1 MKKMK
6 KLVML
11 LLCVLMVHVELVFP
25 QASAST
31 AELRGQITD
40 ESGAAVAGAQITITD
55 VNKGTTRTVNSDEDG
70 NYVLLSLLPSVY
82 NLKVEASG
90 FAPKN
95 LTDIKLDVGQAAN
108 IPVQLSVGGVQA
120 EVNVVAGNEAAIEP
134 ERTQQ
139 SSVISE
145 VLIDNLPIN
154 RRNYLDF
161 ALLTP
166 GVTDSDNINDS
177 SDFRVAQTPQS
188 GLSFG
193 GNNGR
198 GNSIMVDGASADTNS
213 GAARTVV
220 SQEGVQEF
228 QVNRNSYNAEF
239 GGASGGIVN
248 IVSKTGSNDIH
259 GSIFGYF
266 RDEKFDARN
275 AFDFNPDGQS
285 PFDRQQFGGSL
296 GAPIAR
302 DKTFFFTAFER
313 LQEDRTTFVN
323 LLNDPSIF
331 TTTARQEEFLGLL
344 GGSGS
349 PALIGLGNAL
359 RANLV
364 TTSANFPGTI
374 ALFNDASGQFP
385 FEENSTIFSARIDH
399 TFGQS
404 DSAYFRLNLADAFF
418 ENNAA
423 GALTAVSRGRLIE
436 GFTGGALFS
445 ETHFFSPVTINELK
459 AQYSYVDNDVIPN
472 DLVGPEIN
480 LAGFGNF
487 GRDIF
492 LPSEAIERRYEIS
505 DNMSLV
511 RGAHSFKIGGQV
523 QFVDNSNNSQTF
535 FGGRFNFGSLPLI
548 PFLVPAASQ
557 PAVNAFLAANGRA
570 DLAAVT
576 INSVQAFNLGLAQIY
591 QQGFGE
597 SGFNAWTRRYSLY
610 GQDTWKVRPNFT
622 LNIGARYFLEDW
634 EFFGESDKNNIQP
647 RIGFSWDPW
656 NDGRTVI
663 RAGYG
668 IFTGQVDAQVVNV
681 VNELAGTTD
690 PSDINIVLSTA
701 NPALQAALGV
711 PTSFT
716 IFRTLAAQGVI
727 GNRTITAGDL
737 AQFGIFPG
745 PGRPLE
751 VRFRR
756 EANYENPYTQQ
767 ASLGI
772 QRDLGAGFNMEV
784 SYLFSRGAHL
794 TRARDINPFKQTG
807 PLSPITGQPTFNR
820 FPNPVL
826 GLTSDFLNP
835 FRAQDNVYE
844 SSANSFYHA
853 GTIQL
858 VKRFSSRFSINTNYT
873 LSKTIDEVTDFNS
886 DFAAQNP
893 LNVRLD
899 RALSSFDQRHR
910 FVFSGVFQ
918 SPFDGDSVADHILG
932 GWLVS
937 PIFIA
942 GSGRPFNLLLGG
954 IDANGDFR
962 SSSDRPGTAGRN
974 TGKGEPFY
982 NVDVRLARRFFA
994 SENRYLE
1001 LTFEGFNLF
1010 NHTNFTGINN
1020 EVGTTIPPTGPFNV
1034 RGIEGIAPTSPL
1046 GFTSAAP
1053 ARQLQFGA
1061 RFNF

>member
-1 MKKMK
+1 
-6 KLVML
+6 L
-11 LLCVLMVHVELVFP
+11 
-25 QASAST
+25 
-31 AELRGQITD
+31 
-40 ESGAAVAGAQITITD
+40 
-55 VNKGTTRTVNSDEDG
+55 
-70 NYVLLSLLPSVY
+70 
-82 NLKVEASG
+82 
-90 FAPKN
+90 
-95 LTDIKLDVGQAAN
+95 
-108 IPVQLSVGGVQA
+108 
-120 EVNVVAGNEAAIEP
+120 
-134 ERTQQ
+134 
-139 SSVISE
+139 
-145 VLIDNLPIN
+145 
-154 RRNYLDF
+154 
-161 ALLTP
+161 
-166 GVTDSDNINDS
+166 
-177 SDFRVAQTPQS
+177 
-188 GLSFG
+188 
-193 GNNGR
+193 
-198 GNSIMVDGASADTNS
+198 
-213 GAARTVV
+213 
-220 SQEGVQEF
+220 
-228 QVNRNSYNAEF
+228 
-239 GGASGGIVN
+239 
-248 IVSKTGSNDIH
+248 
-259 GSIFGYF
+259 
-266 RDEKFDARN
+266 
-275 AFDFNPDGQS
+275 
-285 PFDRQQFGGSL
+285 
-296 GAPIAR
+296 
-302 DKTFFFTAFER
+302 
-313 LQEDRTTFVN
+313 
-323 LLNDPSIF
+323 
-331 TTTARQEEFLGLL
+331 
-344 GGSGS
+344 
-349 PALIGLGNAL
+349 
-359 RANLV
+359 
-364 TTSANFPGTI
+364 
-374 ALFNDASGQFP
+374 
-385 FEENSTIFSARIDH
+385 
-399 TFGQS
+399 
-404 DSAYFRLNLADAFF
+404 
-418 ENNAA
+418 
-423 GALTAVSRGRLIE
+423 
-436 GFTGGALFS
+436 
-445 ETHFFSPVTINELK
+445 
-459 AQYSYVDNDVIPN
+459 QYSYVDNDVIPN

-492 LPSEAIERRYEIS
+492 LPSEAIERRYEIA

-511 RGAHSFKIGGQV
+511 RGEHSFKIGGQV
-523 QFVDNSNNSQTF
+523 QFIDNSNNSQTF

-557 PAVNAFLAANGRA
+557 PAVNAFLVSQGRA
-570 DLAAVT
+570 DLAAAT
-576 INSVQAFNLGLAQIY
+576 INSVQAFNLGLPQIY

-597 SGFNAWTRRYSLY
+597 SGFNAWTRRYSVY

-622 LNIGARYFLEDW
+622 LNLGLRYFLEDW
-634 EFFGESDKNNIQP
+634 EFFGESDKDNFQP
-647 RIGFSWDPW
+647 RLGFSWDPW
-656 NDGRTVI
+656 NDGKTVI

-711 PTSFT
+711 PTAFT
-716 IFRTLAAQGVI
+716 IFRTLRAQGVI
-727 GNRTITAGDL
+727 GERTITAADL

-772 QRDLGAGFNMEV
+772 QRDLGAGFSTEV

-858 VKRFSSRFSINTNYT
+858 VKRFSNRISINTNYT
-873 LSKTIDEVTDFNS
+873 FSKTIDEVTDFNS

-918 SPFDGDSVADHILG
+918 SPFEGDSFADHLFG

-937 PIFIA
+937 PIVIA

-982 NVDVRLARRFFA
+982 NVDLRLARRFFA

-1001 LTFEGFNLF
+1001 FTFEAFNIF
-1010 NHTNFTGINN
+1010 NHTNFIGINN

-1034 RGIEGIAPTSPL
+1034 RGIEGLAPTAPL
-1046 GFTSAAP
+1046 AFTSAAP